1 MPLSDRSGL
10 NYRGLVN
17 RSNVTSFQN
26 EPNDDAYV
34 YRSPFFFPENISLI
48 PCQSMQIESSE
59 AIDYTFHN
67 KFWSLMQYL
76 QDPIKCINNDED
88 WSKAM
93 GYLQIILQT
102 FSSMERQQS
111 KGIINNH

>member
-1 MPLSDRSGL
+1 M
-10 NYRGLVN
+10 
-17 RSNVTSFQN
+17 
-26 EPNDDAYV
+26 
-34 YRSPFFFPENISLI
+34 ILI
-48 PCQSMQIESSE
+48 PSSFSMQIESSE

-76 QDPIKCINNDED
+76 QDPIKCIKNDED

-93 GYLQIILQT
+93 GYLQITLQT

-111 KGIINNH
+111 KNTPLSTLPSFIE